1 MTLFKDSPIFF
12 KATEEVNIL
21 PQLGQTRSHN
31 IIHEITRRSLPP
43 VVYWRSNFSQ
53 GRGSHGHP
61 ERRAQCHIA
70 ESGAAATAQRGV
82 WKEAGKRLILN
93 VLEVLHV
100 TQFSMW
106 LSDTVLQHMRSDLLK
121 KTEESEPTTSWV
133 PIGNWW

>member
-1 MTLFKDSPIFF
+1 MTIFKDSPIFF

-82 WKEAGKRLILN
+82 
-93 VLEVLHV
+93 
-100 TQFSMW
+100 
-106 LSDTVLQHMRSDLLK
+106 
-121 KTEESEPTTSWV
+121 
-133 PIGNWW
+133 